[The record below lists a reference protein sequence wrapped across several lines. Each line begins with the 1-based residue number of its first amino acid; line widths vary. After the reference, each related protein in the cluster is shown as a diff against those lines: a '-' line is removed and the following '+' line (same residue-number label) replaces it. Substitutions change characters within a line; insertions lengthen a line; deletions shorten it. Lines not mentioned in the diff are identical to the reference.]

1 MWLPAE
7 KLYWFW
13 CNSSIRFIQK
23 VRLWNWLELNH
34 LDYIW
39 QLWIS
44 FHIYFQAELCQNI
57 SMRPFKTKT
66 LIRHWSTTCCFD
78 GTERWV
84 TGVEFK
90 RRLTKQ
96 ALPTPQLFSQR
107 QVSALKRSKMSE
119 SDITCWPDCG
129 LESWEWLPVSCS
141 AFFSSH
147 GDVTMVSPSGSP
159 LVRVKPTREWDR
171 NKAIMFGRTKGG
183 EENVISPNVNFKR
196 TYCSSGHFG
205 NYVFFQ
211 VWFGWLSTVC
221 LTAVR
226 AVHHE
231 IIPLCGCGT
240 MAWKWK
246 QGSLLHS
253 GWVLSWSL

>member
-1 MWLPAE
+1 MWCQSSIKVNKWWLFNFV
-7 KLYWFW
+7 FW
-13 CNSSIRFIQK
+13 GGGGQTIRFIQK
-23 VRLWNWLELNH
+23 VRLWNWLVLNH

-39 QLWIS
+39 QLCIS

-78 GTERWV
+78 ETERWV

-159 LVRVKPTREWDR
+159 LVRVKPTRVSER
-171 NKAIMFGRTKGG
+171 
-183 EENVISPNVNFKR
+183 ENETETR
-196 TYCSSGHFG
+196 
-205 NYVFFQ
+205 Q
-211 VWFGWLSTVC
+211 
-221 LTAVR
+221 
-226 AVHHE
+226 
-231 IIPLCGCGT
+231 
-240 MAWKWK
+240 
-246 QGSLLHS
+246 
-253 GWVLSWSL
+253 